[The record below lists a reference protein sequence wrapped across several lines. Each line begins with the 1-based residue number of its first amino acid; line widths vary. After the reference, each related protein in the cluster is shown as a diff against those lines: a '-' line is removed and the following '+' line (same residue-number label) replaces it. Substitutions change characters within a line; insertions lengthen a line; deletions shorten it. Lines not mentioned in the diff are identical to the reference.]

1 MKLLL
6 TFFALIPSIIM
17 AQGPTVFEIEPVSNQ
32 EVSYEGNLNQGQKL
46 EDLSWAW
53 QSNNACFPATQYH
66 KFTGNHVFFTGI
78 LPAYSESTVTVIPK
92 DPEANFSLYAY
103 EVGVDND
110 ALPPNL
116 ASCIRCEADHKWDRS
131 YAGKTQDHSRTVK
144 YMVAITRPY
153 RIVIGVVGAEELD
166 EGEFTLVINTKGR

>member
-1 MKLLL
+1 
-6 TFFALIPSIIM
+6 M
-17 AQGPTVFEIEPVSNQ
+17 AQEPTIFQIEPVPNG
-32 EVSYEGNLNQGQKL
+32 EVTYEGNLNQGQKI

-78 LPAYSESTVTVIPK
+78 LPTRSETTVTVIPK
-92 DPEANFSLYAY
+92 DPEANFSIYAY

-116 ASCIRCEADHKWDRS
+116 SSCIRCEADHKWDRKWR
-131 YAGKTQDHSRTVK
+131 GLTQDHSRTVK
-144 YMVAITRPY
+144 NLVSITRPY
-153 RIVIGVVGAEELD
+153 RVVIGVVGAEELD
-166 EGEFTLVINTKGR
+166 EGDFTLVVKTEGGN